1 MLGVLIVVG
10 AVAALVLAARVPVD
24 RLVATRRRSVVRS
37 LTGAIA
43 LVLVVGVVGLVASVG
58 NPFTWASDQLRS
70 TGEVANGSTHLG
82 SLETNNRTVWW
93 GEAWRVFRAHP
104 AGGTGAFTFEIARKR
119 VRDNAENVTEPHSLP
134 LQLLSD
140 SGLPGLVLAIVLVI
154 GLGLGIRASV
164 KRLEPGERA
173 AAVGLLALPLAFG
186 LHALVDF
193 DLDFLAIVVPTAI
206 VSAALLAADRPRAVA
221 RSRGLVAAGAV
232 LVAAASVWVLAAP
245 ALSSRA
251 VDRAYRQSDAGDLT
265 AAAGSARRAQS
276 LNPLSPEPLY
286 ARADVALAA
295 GDPRTAEAFYEKAT
309 RLQPAN
315 PETWYRLGVF
325 LQAAGD
331 QCGAYHAFNAA
342 FTLDPKSS
350 LFFAGGPLDIAR
362 DAVNDRV
369 HPACGR

>member
-1 MLGVLIVVG
+1 
-10 AVAALVLAARVPVD
+10 
-24 RLVATRRRSVVRS
+24 
-37 LTGAIA
+37 
-43 LVLVVGVVGLVASVG
+43 
-58 NPFTWASDQLRS
+58 
-70 TGEVANGSTHLG
+70 
-82 SLETNNRTVWW
+82 
-93 GEAWRVFRAHP
+93 
-104 AGGTGAFTFEIARKR
+104 
-119 VRDNAENVTEPHSLP
+119 
-134 LQLLSD
+134 
-140 SGLPGLVLAIVLVI
+140 
-154 GLGLGIRASV
+154 
-164 KRLEPGERA
+164 
-173 AAVGLLALPLAFG
+173 
-186 LHALVDF
+186 
-193 DLDFLAIVVPTAI
+193 
-206 VSAALLAADRPRAVA
+206 
-221 RSRGLVAAGAV
+221 V